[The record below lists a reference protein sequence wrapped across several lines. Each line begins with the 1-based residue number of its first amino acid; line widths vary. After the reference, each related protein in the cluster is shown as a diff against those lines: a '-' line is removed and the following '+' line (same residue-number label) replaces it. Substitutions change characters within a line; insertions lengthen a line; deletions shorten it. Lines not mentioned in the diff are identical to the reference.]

1 LPEVLNFSQQYKS
14 DLLHSIVPA
23 LGAWRLKPKF
33 LQISNA
39 TQLRI
44 FSCLLFCVC
53 AKHGR
58 LQNQKRLANT
68 DINVPFRRILKIL
81 QPNFNS
87 NEELWRHSQKKPV
100 AVERKWIRLRLRKNP
115 VAIQKQTSN

>member
-1 LPEVLNFSQQYKS
+1 VLNFSQQYKS

-58 LQNQKRLANT
+58 LQNQKRLGNT
-68 DINVPFRRILKIL
+68 DIKVPFRRILKIL
-81 QPNFNS
+81 QPNVFQMKNCGGIHQR
-87 NEELWRHSQKKPV
+87 NQWQWRGNGSD
-100 AVERKWIRLRLRKNP
+100 LD
-115 VAIQKQTSN
+115 